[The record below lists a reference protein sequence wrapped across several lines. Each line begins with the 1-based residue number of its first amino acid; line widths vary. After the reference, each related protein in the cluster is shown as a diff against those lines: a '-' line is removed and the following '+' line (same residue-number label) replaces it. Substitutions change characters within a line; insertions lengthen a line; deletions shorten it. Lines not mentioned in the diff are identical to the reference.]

1 MGAGMGH
8 KERYGNQVCW
18 EEPPPLCWE
27 REIQSIWGHLRYK
40 TDTQDGA
47 GSWEYMGV
55 TLAGNSGAGDRET
68 ESGHF
73 L

>member
-27 REIQSIWGHLRYK
+27 REIQSIWGISGTRQTHRMG
-40 TDTQDGA
+40 QA
-47 GSWEYMGV
+47 PGSIWE
-55 TLAGNSGAGDRET
+55 
-68 ESGHF
+68 
-73 L
+73 